1 MKQAFLLD
9 KMKIGVRDVSKP
21 KPRPDEVLVKVHAC
35 SICGTDLHAYRYGE
49 KNLMNR
55 VPDAFFK
62 FTRRP
67 MSSFYGAIGNRGGG
81 HQIAGEIVELG
92 SDVLYWKIG
101 DRVAGAGGPGF
112 AEYCSMKRVYPLP
125 DQLSYDEGAFTEP
138 LATSVAAVR
147 RSGLR
152 LGDKAVV
159 LGAGPIGQLTL
170 QCAKAAG
177 SIVYVTEIEEKRL
190 RLAKKF
196 ADEALNPNTVE
207 VIGRIRELL
216 DGSIPNVIFECAG
229 KDATMKQLIEL
240 AGKYWTPYG
249 QQTRGVIVALYEEP
263 WAYNLF
269 DNNAIVGKNL
279 ELIGSLT
286 YHPYQHP
293 QDELMIALDLMIHG
307 LIKIRPLI
315 TAKIPLDDIDKGF
328 KSLLNGE
335 ELGVVI
341 QP

>member
-1 MKQAFLLD
+1 MKKAFLLD
-9 KMKIGVRDVSKP
+9 KMKIGVRNVSKP
-21 KPRPDEVLVKVHAC
+21 KPKPEEVLVKVHAC
-35 SICGTDLHAYRYGE
+35 SICGTDLHAYRYGG
-49 KNLMNR
+49 KILMNR
-55 VPDAFFK
+55 VPEAFFT
-62 FTRRP
+62 FTTKS
-67 MSSFYGAIGNRGGG
+67 MSSFYGAISDRGGG

-92 SDVLYWKIG
+92 SDVRHWKIG
-101 DRVAGAGGPGF
+101 DRVAGAGGSGF

-138 LATSVAAVR
+138 LAISIAAVR

-152 LGDKAVV
+152 LGDKVVV

-177 SIVYVTEIEEKRL
+177 SIVYVTEIAEKRI
-190 RLAKKF
+190 RLARKF
-196 ADEALNPNTVE
+196 ADEVLNPNNVD
-207 VIGRIRELL
+207 VVGRIRELL
-216 DGSIPNVIFECAG
+216 DGSVPNVIFECAG

-249 QQTRGVIVALYEEP
+249 QQTRGVIVALYEAP

-293 QDELMIALDLMIHG
+293 QDELMIALTLMTHG
-307 LIKIRPLI
+307 MIKIRPLI
-315 TAKIPLDDIDKGF
+315 TAKIPLDDINKGF
-328 KSLLNGE
+328 MSLLKGE

-341 QP
+341 RP